1 MTNELD
7 VPSAEMLGELHE
19 ELEGREAQ
27 LIIAGLYAPVKKMLD
42 RSGVTGQIGASN
54 VYPTVLEAVLAYA
67 QAHVEEMTPDEVDAV
82 LGRIDTLT
90 QMISIASEQAG
101 EEQQAKLAKAIER
114 LDEIKSSFD
123 PDSKNPGG
131 AEE

>member
-1 MTNELD
+1 
-7 VPSAEMLGELHE
+7 
-19 ELEGREAQ
+19 
-27 LIIAGLYAPVKKMLD
+27 MLD
-42 RSGVTGQIGASN
+42 RSGVTEQIDAAN

-101 EEQQAKLAKAIER
+101 EEQQEKLARAVER
-114 LDEIKSSFD
+114 LGEIKSSFD